1 MIPQVVDVTA
11 ITGQRVVGPL
21 TSWQTKDGPYN
32 VEHLAGM
39 SPNGDLLTFFWSP
52 RANWT
57 AVNISQ
63 ITNQKI
69 ASPVTSWQTKDGP
82 YNVEHL
88 AGMSPNG
95 DLLTFFWS
103 PRANWQGVNATRIAN
118 AEEGHV
124 VGVPTPYQLRDGQEN
139 VELLAA
145 RGADLNNYF
154 LLLFWWKS
162 RLDWQVMNISEI
174 TGERIISD
182 PQAWIS
188 TSGNSIVEHL
198 AAEGHNN
205 RLLVFFGDSEARK
218 VTDALSRPFQSLKR
232 QRNIHRKVIAILW
245 DPHRPTDPALSVSSI
260 ESAIF
265 GKSNSVRDYY

>member
-21 TSWQTKDGPYN
+21 TSWQTKDGPYNVEHLAGMSPNGDLLTFFWSPRANWTAVNISQITNQKIASPVTSWQTKDGPYN

-154 LLLFWWKS
+154 L
-162 RLDWQVMNISEI
+162 
-174 TGERIISD
+174 
-182 PQAWIS
+182 
-188 TSGNSIVEHL
+188 
-198 AAEGHNN
+198 
-205 RLLVFFGDSEARK
+205 
-218 VTDALSRPFQSLKR
+218 
-232 QRNIHRKVIAILW
+232 
-245 DPHRPTDPALSVSSI
+245 
-260 ESAIF
+260 
-265 GKSNSVRDYY
+265 